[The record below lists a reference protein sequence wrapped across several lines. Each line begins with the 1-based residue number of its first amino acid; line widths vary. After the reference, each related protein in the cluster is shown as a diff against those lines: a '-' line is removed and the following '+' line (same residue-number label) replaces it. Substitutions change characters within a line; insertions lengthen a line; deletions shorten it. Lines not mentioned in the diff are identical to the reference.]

1 MICID
6 IRGGIKHVLFPQS
19 HPCYITLPSAHHPPH
34 TQIQQQ
40 LQIFAGGITSSTE
53 LAALAKEQFHLD
65 IEPSFE
71 VVPLRGREALLPNS
85 YPRFTL
91 LRQTLAAARVA
102 AGALRRA
109 VPALWVDS
117 TGWAA
122 TFPVARLAGARV
134 AAYVHYPTVSSS
146 MISRVASRE
155 PGFNNDELSRS
166 VFGAAA
172 KVAYYSALV
181 GAYALCGTC
190 AQCVMVNSSWTRRH
204 IAGLWPG
211 HRWPDVVYPPCNTED
226 LQGLPLNRKLKRM
239 VVLSVSQFRPEK
251 QHALQ
256 LRAFARARA
265 LAADS
270 DAYDGIVAARLK
282 LVGGC
287 RGAGDAQRVS
297 ELRGESW

>member
-1 MICID
+1 M
-6 IRGGIKHVLFPQS
+6 
-19 HPCYITLPSAHHPPH
+19 
-34 TQIQQQ
+34 
-40 LQIFAGGITSSTE
+40 
-53 LAALAKEQFHLD
+53 D

-239 VVLSVSQFRPEK
+239 LVLSVSQFRPEK